1 VGAVVLYGLAQA
13 PWLLHNCAVLGTF
26 SAPGGLRTLW
36 MRSYDLFYSLHTE
49 LLTPQA
55 YLAWGLPHL
64 VAARSAAVAFTLAM
78 WAALWWGVLVVPLLI
93 GLWRLRRRV
102 ECRPFLTY
110 WVLLALALP
119 LVFTVT
125 LQNGTV
131 GHASAALVPFGAV
144 LVTAG
149 FDGIGAARARL
160 RGRNGARL
168 ARDMSIIALGLAAAV
183 SLGMAWRT
191 FPAHGDEY
199 THDAKVV
206 AWLHRHNPVG
216 APVMVLDPPAFA
228 YLDDGRYVVA
238 PSDGLAAARTVAQ
251 RYGVRYWALDPLH
264 AAAQEMLY
272 EGRIHPSWLRRVAVI
287 DGVQMYLIAVSH
299 QRSAVSSRLMAES

>member
-1 VGAVVLYGLAQA
+1 
-13 PWLLHNCAVLGTF
+13 
-26 SAPGGLRTLW
+26 
-36 MRSYDLFYSLHTE
+36 
-49 LLTPQA
+49 
-55 YLAWGLPHL
+55 
-64 VAARSAAVAFTLAM
+64 
-78 WAALWWGVLVVPLLI
+78 
-93 GLWRLRRRV
+93 
-102 ECRPFLTY
+102 
-110 WVLLALALP
+110 
-119 LVFTVT
+119 
-125 LQNGTV
+125 
-131 GHASAALVPFGAV
+131 
-144 LVTAG
+144 
-149 FDGIGAARARL
+149 
-160 RGRNGARL
+160 
-168 ARDMSIIALGLAAAV
+168 
-183 SLGMAWRT
+183 MAWRT

-228 YLDDGRYVVA
+228 YLDDGCYVVA